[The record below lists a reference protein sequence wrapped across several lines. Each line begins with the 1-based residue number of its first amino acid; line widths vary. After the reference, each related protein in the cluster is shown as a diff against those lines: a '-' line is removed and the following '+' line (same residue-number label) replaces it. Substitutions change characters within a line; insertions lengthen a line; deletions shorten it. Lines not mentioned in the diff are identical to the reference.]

1 MPEELLPITEEP
13 AEIEAAFSRRSWLS
27 LLALTGA
34 GLFVSTQKS
43 EAISGFFSSFGDTH
57 SGIHNVSRGTS
68 AAASKVTGM
77 GNLGPNLSAYSSYLQ
92 KLRLKNITVQ
102 QIIAAHNKS
111 RGSVHNVL
119 PARALWANIRNTM
132 KVVDSLATRLDHPID
147 QIVSVYRSPAYN
159 ARCAGAKSNSYHLRN
174 NAMDVTFD
182 CSPGK
187 VAAMARAMRSSGL
200 FAGGVG
206 RYPGFTHV
214 DTRGKNA
221 DW

>member
-1 MPEELLPITEEP
+1 MPEELPPIIEESV
-13 AEIEAAFSRRSWLS
+13 EIEAAFSRRSWLS

-34 GLFVSTQKS
+34 GLFVGTQNS
-43 EAISGFFSSFGDTH
+43 EAISGFFSSFGDAH
-57 SGIHNVSRGTS
+57 SGVHNMGR
-68 AAASKVTGM
+68 KVTTAT
-77 GNLGPNLSAYSSYLQ
+77 GNMASFGGLGPNLSAYSAYLQ
-92 KLRLKNITVQ
+92 KLKLKNITIQ
-102 QIIAAHNKS
+102 QIIAAHNKK
-111 RGSVHNVL
+111 RGSVQNML
-119 PARALWANIRNTM
+119 PSRALWANIRNTM

-147 QIVSVYRSPAYN
+147 QVVSVYRSPAYN